1 MAYIAHGIIKCTPFL
16 SVGHRDN
23 TLFYGTISCLLI
35 FLLNA
40 VRLRLRLVLLYFAM
54 FQCFVLFKTIYV
66 GLRSRLIHRLYKR
79 TNEGLRSFQ
88 YETYKS
94 LGLRVDFH
102 CRVIFTCARASNLP
116 SQVK

>member
-54 FQCFVLFKTIYV
+54 FQCFCAFLNHLCWFAITSYPSIIY
-66 GLRSRLIHRLYKR
+66 K
-79 TNEGLRSFQ
+79 N
-88 YETYKS
+88 
-94 LGLRVDFH
+94 
-102 CRVIFTCARASNLP
+102 
-116 SQVK
+116 

>member
-54 FQCFVLFKTIYV
+54 FQCFCAFLNY
-66 GLRSRLIHRLYKR
+66 Y
-79 TNEGLRSFQ
+79 
-88 YETYKS
+88 
-94 LGLRVDFH
+94 FH
-102 CRVIFTCARASNLP
+102 EKFPNLP
-116 SQVK
+116 VSLAVELHDKNTSFASSD